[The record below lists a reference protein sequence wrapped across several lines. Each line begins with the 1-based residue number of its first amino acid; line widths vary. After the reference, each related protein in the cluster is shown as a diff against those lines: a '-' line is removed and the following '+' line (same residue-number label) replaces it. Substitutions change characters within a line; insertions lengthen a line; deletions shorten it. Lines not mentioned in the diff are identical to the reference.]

1 MSLRVYYLAWLT
13 LLVLTAAS
21 IDSQT
26 AASDSG
32 ATMPAFKAQARLVL
46 LDIVVTNGKEP
57 IPGLR
62 REDFQVLE
70 DGKPQPIFS
79 FEEHKGE
86 AVTPVKLPPMPP
98 GVFTNYPLTK
108 APDSVNVLLLDWLNT
123 QPQDQVYVRAQ
134 TIHYLK
140 SIPPGTSLAVFTL
153 GSRLRMVQGFT
164 TDPAVLLA
172 ALENKK
178 TGPGTEPS
186 RLLATP
192 LRATVEQ
199 EVVNLMIM
207 NQAAPAAIEAVR
219 QEMSTTRSWHTDE
232 RVKATL
238 QALQQLARFLSGIP
252 GRKNVIWF
260 AGSFPIS
267 IFPDGAPARQYQA
280 DLRLTA
286 DLLTPGR
293 VAIYPVSAEGL
304 AADGTNYAEY
314 AQGPPIAEENAKRA
328 ENEIAMEELAKDT
341 GGQALY
347 NSNSLSEAIA
357 HAINSGSH
365 YYGLAYVPTDKRMDG
380 KYRAI
385 QVKLVHGDYKLAYRR
400 GYYAEKHRTETAADP
415 KMADPKNEPQADQGS
430 ERQKADD
437 PLLGLMSF
445 GLPDSTQVVY
455 KVRVLPTD
463 PQPAADAS
471 HAGANTEL
479 KGPIT
484 RYGVDYA
491 IAAQDI
497 ALKITPDGVRRGN
510 IEAKLVVYDLE
521 GKPLN
526 YVTGKFEIA
535 LQAKVYAEMEKIGLQ
550 LRQEIDIP
558 AGNVFLRT
566 GIYDL
571 GSGLAGTLG
580 IPLSAAARNTAG
592 AK

>member
-1 MSLRVYYLAWLT
+1 MGLRGDYLAWLT
-13 LLVLTAAS
+13 LFVLTAAS
-21 IDSQT
+21 LDSQT
-26 AASDSG
+26 AAPDSG
-32 ATMPAFKAQARLVL
+32 SAMPAFKAQARLVL
-46 LDIVVTNGKEP
+46 LDVVVTNGKGEP
-57 IPGLR
+57 VPGLR
-62 REDFQVLE
+62 QEDFQVLE
-70 DGKPQPIFS
+70 DGKPQKLLL
-79 FEEHKGE
+79 FEEHKG
-86 AVTPVKLPPMPP
+86 AASIPVKLPPISP

-108 APDSVNVLLLDWLNT
+108 TPDSVNVLLLDWLNT
-123 QPQDQVYVRAQ
+123 QPQDQAYVRAQ

-153 GSRLRMVQGFT
+153 GSRLHMVQGFT

-178 TGPGTEPS
+178 AGPGTEPS

-192 LRATVEQ
+192 VQAAVEKDL
-199 EVVNLMIM
+199 VNLMIM

-219 QEMSTTRSWHTDE
+219 QEMSATGALQTDE
-232 RVKATL
+232 RVKTTL

-267 IFPDGAPARQYQA
+267 IFPDGAPAREYEG

-293 VAIYPVSAEGL
+293 VAIYPVSAAGL
-304 AADGTNYAEY
+304 AGDATYYGEY
-314 AQGPPIAEENAKRA
+314 AQGPPIAEENTKRA
-328 ENEIAMEELAKDT
+328 ESQIAMEELARDT
-341 GGQALY
+341 GGQTLY
-347 NSNSLSEAIA
+347 NTNSLSDAMA

-365 YYGLAYVPTDKRMDG
+365 YYGLAYAPTDKKMNG

-385 QVKLVHGDYKLAYRR
+385 QVKLVHGEHKLGYRR
-400 GYYAEKHRTETAADP
+400 GYYAEKDRTEPTADSKAANPNHDP
-415 KMADPKNEPQADQGS
+415 PAGEKSA
-430 ERQKADD
+430 RQKADD
-437 PLLGLMSF
+437 PLLALMRF

-455 KVRVLPTD
+455 KVRVLPSD
-463 PQPAADAS
+463 PQPAADAP
-471 HAGANTEL
+471 HAGANTEI
-479 KGPIT
+479 KGPVT

-491 IAAQDI
+491 IEAQDI
-497 ALKITPDGVRRGN
+497 ALKTMPDGVRHGN

-526 YVTGKFEIA
+526 YVTGKFEIV
-535 LQAKVYAEMEKIGLQ
+535 LQAKEYEEMEKIGLQ
-550 LRQEIDIP
+550 LRQEIDVP
-558 AGNVFLRT
+558 AGNVYLRT

-571 GSGLAGTLG
+571 GSSVAGTLG
-580 IPLSAAARNTAG
+580 IPLSAAAPVAA

>member
-1 MSLRVYYLAWLT
+1 MSLRGYYLACLG
-13 LLVLTAAS
+13 LLVLMAAP

-26 AASDSG
+26 PAPDSG
-32 ATMPAFKAQARLVL
+32 RAMPALKAQARLVL
-46 LDIVVTNGKEP
+46 LDVVVTNGKGEP
-57 IPGLR
+57 VPGLR
-62 REDFQVLE
+62 QEDFQVLE
-70 DGKPQPIFS
+70 DGKPQRLFS
-79 FEEHKGE
+79 FEEHKGA
-86 AVTPVKLPPMPP
+86 AVIPLKLPPMPP

-108 APDSVNVLLLDWLNT
+108 TSDSVNVLLLDWLNT

-192 LRATVEQ
+192 LQATVEQ
-199 EVVNLMIM
+199 EVVNLMTM

-219 QEMSTTRSWHTDE
+219 REMSTTGAWHTDE
-232 RVKATL
+232 RVKGTL

-260 AGSFPIS
+260 AGSFPVS
-267 IFPDGAPARQYQA
+267 IFPTGAPARQYEG

-304 AADGTNYAEY
+304 AGDGTYYAEY

-328 ENEIAMEELAKDT
+328 ESQIAMEELAKDT

-347 NSNSLSEAIA
+347 NTNSLSDAMA

-365 YYGLAYVPTDKRMDG
+365 YYALAYAPTDKKMNG

-385 QVKLVHGDYKLAYRR
+385 QVKLAHGEYKLSYRR
-400 GYYAEKHRTETAADP
+400 GYYAEKDRTEPAADL
-415 KMADPKNEPQADQGS
+415 NYGQQANQKSG
-430 ERQKADD
+430 RQNADD
-437 PLLGLMSF
+437 PLLALMRF

-455 KVRVLPTD
+455 KVRVLPAD
-463 PQPAADAS
+463 PQPAADAP

-479 KGPIT
+479 KGPVT

-491 IAAQDI
+491 IAVQHI
-497 ALKITPDGVRRGN
+497 ALKITRDGVRHGN
-510 IEAKLVVYDLE
+510 IEAKLVAYDLQ

-526 YVTGKFEIA
+526 YVTGEFEIV
-535 LQAKVYAEMEKIGLQ
+535 LQPKEYAEMEKIGLQ
-550 LRQEIDIP
+550 LREEIDVP
-558 AGNVFLRT
+558 AENIFLRT
-566 GIYDL
+566 GVYDP
-571 GSGLAGTLG
+571 GSGVAGTLG
-580 IPLSAAARNTAG
+580 IPLSAVARDAT
-592 AK
+592 K